1 MTIHQ
6 IDMES
11 EYNRLRAQIDSLK
24 PMNGVV
30 KAEIVALEIQ
40 LTNNVILFATLKAMK
55 DLVGVVHSI
64 DNYNRGL

>member
-24 PMNGVV
+24 PMNGVA
-30 KAEIVALEIQ
+30 KPAIVALEIQ
-40 LTNNVILFATLKAMK
+40 LTNTVILAAALKAMN
-55 DLVGVVHSI
+55 DLIRVIHSI